1 MRIKIEEVLDV
12 AHGWIR
18 FRSGTESVKGCWA
31 GPGEVPVGRELDIE
45 MEVSEQGITSV
56 RPAMRPFRDA
66 VTQDGGEVVII
77 GCAERF
83 ADDGIIEFRVGQDI
97 ILLES
102 VGPLAEIVECS
113 HFELRMP
120 ELMIYPCD
128 L

>member
-1 MRIKIEEVLDV
+1 MRIRIEKVLDA

-18 FRSGTESVKGCWA
+18 FRSGTESVKGRWA

-45 MEVSEQGITSV
+45 MEVSEQGVTSV
-56 RPAMRPFRDA
+56 RLAAQPFRDP
-66 VTQDGGEVVII
+66 VTQDGSEVVII
-77 GCAERF
+77 GCAERV

-97 ILLES
+97 ILLEP
-102 VGPLAEIVECS
+102 VGPLAEIVEGS

-120 ELMIYPCD
+120 ELMIYPRD